1 MWIEYVNIIISTY
14 TVKPMCCFEPKLEKQ
29 AVMDVAYCNLLKG
42 SLAKVGFVDV
52 GMVQYITM
60 NLLL

>member
-1 MWIEYVNIIISTY
+1 
-14 TVKPMCCFEPKLEKQ
+14 MCCFEAKQEKQ

-42 SLAKVGFVDV
+42 SIAKVGFVDM

>member
-1 MWIEYVNIIISTY
+1 
-14 TVKPMCCFEPKLEKQ
+14 MCCFEPKLEKQ

>member
-1 MWIEYVNIIISTY
+1 MITYVD
-14 TVKPMCCFEPKLEKQ
+14 VKKHIYSEPMCCFEANQVKQ

-42 SLAKVGFVDV
+42 SIAKVGFVDM

-60 NLLL
+60 NLFL